1 MFTILPFQ
9 IIPSWCVFISNSISN
24 LRIFEKALDY
34 FVIYKYT
41 GFIVYD
47 ISFSLESTQRSIF
60 NEENIHGTTKLAMID
75 VVRL

>member
-24 LRIFEKALDY
+24 LRIFETLDY

-47 ISFSLESTQRSIF
+47 KSFSIESTQRSIF